1 MQSTI
6 ALKDVK
12 PATLVFTACLIQ
24 ILSFMTVATFPS
36 LIPVFQD
43 IWGISNTEAGTIS
56 GVYFIGEL
64 ITVTIASATM
74 DKWDGRP
81 MFLVGLLI
89 GTLAAA
95 GFALSNGLISAS
107 FWRFMQGA
115 AVGLTYIPGLKIL
128 TDHLPKKYQ
137 SRGTSLYTATFY
149 IAVGASFF
157 LALQT
162 EPLFGW
168 QTTFIIAAAAPLIGL
183 VIAIFYIPPS
193 PPPENEPHIRGGLFD
208 FRVAFRNK
216 KAIGFSIVYGLH
228 NLELAAFSTWL
239 VPFFA
244 FSQRDR
250 LISGDLTLE
259 LFGILAAIISMAAL
273 PSSIG
278 FNEVAHKTGRQKLIA
293 LIAVASTVI
302 GIAFVFTAGLALW
315 VGVSIAILFSMAI
328 AADSATISGGIIRVA
343 DPVHKGRTMSI
354 YSLIGFTGAAIGPM
368 IFGVILDIAGGETIF
383 TAWLAAYASVAF
395 FALLAPF
402 VVWRWIGYAEPIK

>member
-1 MQSTI
+1 MPSTI
-6 ALKDVK
+6 ALKGVS
-12 PATLVFTACLIQ
+12 PTTLIFTACLIEV
-24 ILSFMTVATFPS
+24 LSFMTVATFPS

-43 IWGISNTEAGTIS
+43 HWGISNTEAGTIS

-81 MFLVGLLI
+81 MFLAGLLI
-89 GTLAAA
+89 GTIAAA

-115 AVGLTYIPGLKIL
+115 AIGMTYIPGLKIL
-128 TDHLPKKYQ
+128 TDHLPKRYQ

-168 QTTFIIAAAAPLIGL
+168 QATFIIAAAAPLTGL
-183 VIAIFYIPPS
+183 AIAIFYIPPS
-193 PPPENEPHIRGGLFD
+193 PPPENEPHVRGALFD
-208 FRVAFRNK
+208 FRAVFRNK
-216 KAIGFSIVYGLH
+216 KAVGFSILYGLH

-244 FSQRDR
+244 FSQHDR
-250 LISGDLTLE
+250 LTSGDLSLE

-293 LIAVASTVI
+293 LIAVASAI
-302 GIAFVFTAGLALW
+302 IAIVFVFTAGLPLW
-315 VGVSIAILFSMAI
+315 IGVVIAILFSMSI
-328 AADSATISGGIIRVA
+328 AADSATISGGVISVA
-343 DPVHKGRTMSI
+343 NPVHKGRTMSI
-354 YSLIGFTGAAIGPM
+354 YSLIGFTGASIGPM
-368 IFGVILDIAGGETIF
+368 IFGMILDITGGETIF
-383 TAWLAAYASVAF
+383 TAWLAAYVSIAF
-395 FALLAPF
+395 LALLAPLI
-402 VVWRWIGYAEPIK
+402 VWRWIGYAAPIK